1 MPPRCCGTRA
11 IRGRRPEEDECE
23 IFAPGRAA
31 HDYVLTHGR
40 SVREVMTSEVISTSA
55 DANTPGVKG
64 VHDRLIWVEPVSG
77 AVIEMPQE

>member
-1 MPPRCCGTRA
+1 
-11 IRGRRPEEDECE
+11 
-23 IFAPGRAA
+23 
-31 HDYVLTHGR
+31 
-40 SVREVMTSEVISTSA
+40 MTSEVISTSA